1 MMQIERLVLYSKS
14 GEQRELEFRLGK
26 LNVITGASQTGKS
39 SLTNIFRYCLGS
51 SQAGV
56 PIGAISSS
64 VAWYGLVVVTD
75 PDRRHFLGRPAP
87 EDKGDVSDAMLIVE
101 PEGLPTFDQLTP
113 NTTRTELREYLG
125 NAIGIEENLNVP
137 AIGQTRRPL
146 AANFRHSLYY
156 CFQGQGEIANPDVL
170 FHHQNRDWQSQA
182 IKNTLPY
189 FLGAQDLDDLRR
201 RQELKDRRRELR
213 KAEQKLTR
221 AEDEEVTGVERAEA
235 LLLEASNAALV
246 DKNVVG
252 VGYDTSES
260 VHAALRSIVDHPIE
274 QDQADTIGV
283 GFEDL
288 RAELAVQRDR
298 ARDITHQLRGLDDFD
313 SVAEHYK
320 SELTEHRSRLASI
333 ELIPEAIV
341 DAPCPVCGKQIGD
354 EHDSDSNEI
363 ASELAKVASRLKLA
377 QRDKPRVEQAKSGLR
392 EERRKT
398 LDRIDELNAS
408 LTTLAETNELV
419 ARERQRVNL
428 QSYVRGKVAQYL
440 ESLVSTGPTDLDAI
454 RTATKKQ
461 RDSVAALEGTFDP
474 ALVRSRVDSALS
486 HVNRDLTDLAQ
497 QLELEHAEHGV
508 RLDPNRLTVVADPPS
523 GPPAYLDAGQI
534 GSGLNWVGYHL
545 ATYLSMQTFFIKNR
559 RPVPRFVLIDQPSQA
574 FFPSDRAEGGDLDE
588 LTDTDR
594 ENTKRLY
601 RLMNNRVQ
609 ELSGSLQL
617 IVLDHADFDDDWF
630 DLCVVERWRDGN
642 ALIPA
647 SWLNQVG
654 QAETDGENRPDANDA

>member
-1 MMQIERLVLYSKS
+1 MQIERLVLYSKS
-14 GEQRELEFRLGK
+14 GERRELEFRLGE

-56 PIGAISSS
+56 PVGAISSS
-64 VAWYGLVVVTD
+64 VAWYGLVVVTEA
-75 PDRRHFLGRPAP
+75 DRRHFLGRPAP
-87 EDKGDVSDAMLIVE
+87 EREGDVSDAMLIVE

-125 NAIGIEENLNVP
+125 SAIGIEENLNVP

-170 FHHQNRDWQSQA
+170 FHHQNRIWQSQA
-182 IKNTLPY
+182 IKDTLPY
-189 FLGAQDLDDLRR
+189 FLGAQGLDDLRR
-201 RQELKDRRRELR
+201 RQELTDRRRELR
-213 KAEQKLTR
+213 KAEQRLAR
-221 AEDEEVTGVERAEA
+221 AEAEEVTGVDRSEA
-235 LLLEASNAALV
+235 LLLEASDAALV
-246 DKNVVG
+246 DKSVVDDAE
-252 VGYDTSES
+252 YDTSES
-260 VHAALRSIVDHPIE
+260 AHAALRSIVDHPIE

-298 ARDITHQLRGLDDFD
+298 ARDIANQLRGLDEFD
-313 SVAEHYK
+313 SVAERYK

-333 ELIPEAIV
+333 GLIPEAIV

-354 EHDSDSNEI
+354 EHDSDSNEV
-363 ASELAKVASRLKLA
+363 ASELATVASRLKLA
-377 QRDKPRVEQAKSGLR
+377 QRDEPRVEQAKSELR
-392 EERRKT
+392 EERRET

-440 ESLVSTGPTDLDAI
+440 ESLVSTGSTDLDAM
-454 RTATKKQ
+454 RTATKEL
-461 RDSVAALEGTFDP
+461 RDSVTALEDTFDP

-523 GPPAYLDAGQI
+523 GPAYLDAGHI

-559 RPVPRFVLIDQPSQA
+559 RPVPSFVLIDQPSQA

-601 RLMNNRVQ
+601 RLMNDRVQ
-609 ELSGSLQL
+609 ELSRSLQL